1 MVYQVITS
9 SQAVTLISVT
19 PKHAINEWSLVDV
32 NRVMIFITS
41 SDEYK
46 VHLAGGCASA
56 TPGQSGLR
64 TANVVLVVFPV

>member
-41 SDEYK
+41 SVEAMNIK
-46 VHLAGGCASA
+46 CISQEAVHLQLQDRVGYA
-56 TPGQSGLR
+56 QQM
-64 TANVVLVVFPV
+64 